1 MCGLQERVEPNKKN
15 RRQSPRKRR
24 GLIKRRPRAS
34 PTGRPAP
41 SLRPE
46 STVESGF
53 ESVARHEGVL
63 PGRGFRRGF
72 SDGSRSLPPWPG
84 AVHAPRGSLRG
95 PGEHGAGQHQAL
107 GAATGVPEPV
117 LSSTATWDCWRG
129 RPTFVGKARSGPDN
143 GQTNRWREPGSHPS
157 SLKRRNGVQFTNRE

>member
-15 RRQSPRKRR
+15 RRQSPRNRR
-24 GLIKRRPRAS
+24 GLNGARELHPRGARHRACDRINRRER
-34 PTGRPAP
+34 
-41 SLRPE
+41 LR
-46 STVESGF
+46 GC
-53 ESVARHEGVL
+53 ARHEGVL

-72 SDGSRSLPPWPG
+72 SDASRSLPPWPG

>member
-1 MCGLQERVEPNKKN
+1 MGYVWVTGTCGTEQKESPAISPEPT
-15 RRQSPRKRR
+15 
-24 GLIKRRPRAS
+24 GVKRRPRAS

-41 SLRPE
+41 SLRPNQPSRAASRLWRDMRE
-46 STVESGF
+46 CSRAGAFGGGSLTLLD
-53 ESVARHEGVL
+53 R
-63 PGRGFRRGF
+63 F
-72 SDGSRSLPPWPG
+72 S